1 MMKRLFIL
9 IAMMLMMISASAQ
22 DEKTAV
28 CIGQFKNNSGKSE
41 VLVKTLRSEIF
52 DAINNKGRLTLVDL
66 TTLGDMPSSKN
77 EMLKALNEKGIEYL
91 IEGTLN
97 AVSSK
102 KADQYYEAEVNY
114 SLTII
119 DTETGVTKGTEAYKD
134 TWSVGG
140 SSDEAI
146 LKAMSRAKDHMPR
159 FIDDYFKLEAF
170 IKELDQVD
178 GKKGVKT
185 CYISIGS
192 AQGIAKGQLFEVF
205 AKMEVA
211 GEKIDKKIGELRAKE
226 VLSSTLTLCEVKSGG
241 PDIQKNFENKIQ
253 LTVISRAANGGLFE
267 KMNKGLD
274 KVLQ

>member
-1 MMKRLFIL
+1 MKKLLIL
-9 IAMMLMMISASAQ
+9 ITMMLMVCSISAQ
-22 DEKTAV
+22 NEKTAV
-28 CIGQFKNNSGKSE
+28 CIGQFKNNSNKSE
-41 VLVKTLRSEIF
+41 VLVRTLRSQII
-52 DAINNKGRLTLVDL
+52 DGINDKGRLMLVDL

-77 EMLKALNEKGIEYL
+77 EMLKVLNGKGIEFL
-91 IEGTLN
+91 IEGTLD

-102 KADQYYEAEVNY
+102 KGDQYYEAEVNY

-134 TWSVGG
+134 TWSIGG
-140 SSDEAI
+140 NNDEAI
-146 LKAMSRAKDHMPR
+146 LKALGRAKDHMPK
-159 FIDDYFKLEAF
+159 FVDDNFKLTAA

-178 GKKGVKT
+178 AKKGVKT

-192 AQGIAKGQLFEVF
+192 AQGIAKGQLLEVF

-211 GEKIDKKIGELRAKE
+211 GEKIDKKIGELKAKE
-226 VLSSTLTLCEVKSGG
+226 VLSPTLTLCEVKSGG
-241 PDIQKNFENKIQ
+241 VDIQKNFENKIP